1 MLPYQVFE
9 EDALKDDLKTGPPI
23 GAAGKQIRDNI
34 RPGGEG
40 ETGNVEQ
47 AFKDAD
53 AVVEGTY
60 GVATI
65 CHQCLES
72 HGLVAE
78 WDKEGGLTVW
88 ASTQAVFGT
97 ADALAK
103 HFKIPT
109 PQVKCITHH
118 MGGGYGSKF
127 GPDIQGIVAAELAK
141 KAGAAVKLMLD
152 RAEEATVGGTRPSAY
167 GTVKIAGTKDG
178 KITAYQV
185 DCYGT
190 PGVGSGSTVNFGVL
204 PYVYTAVVPNI
215 KKKHTVVRLNH
226 QGARAM
232 RAPGHPQN
240 CVLTEGPVD
249 DLAAKLGIDPMQ
261 LRLKNLP
268 QNDQAAIGRAPQSFN
283 ALRNTIY
290 TSEIKIA
297 ADKAEWAKRWH
308 PPGEGPG
315 HGPVKHGIGM
325 ALHTWGGQGFPS
337 QDVTITISSDGS
349 VLATC
354 STQDLGTGSGPCWRS
369 SPRRSSAWT

>member
-1 MLPYQVFE
+1 EYQVLPHLVKE
-9 EDALKDDLKTGPPI
+9 QDALKANGQNTVG
-23 GAAGKQIRDNI
+23 GRGNVQ
-34 RPGGEG
+34 PGSEAT
-40 ETGNVEQ
+40 TGNIDA
-47 AFKDAD
+47 AFKEAD

-60 GVATI
+60 GVPTI
-65 CHQCLES
+65 SHQCLES

-78 WDKEGGLTVW
+78 WDREGNLTVW

-103 HFKIPT
+103 HFKITT

-167 GTVKIAGTKDG
+167 GTIKIAGTKDG
-178 KITAYQV
+178 KITAFQV
-185 DCYGT
+185 DCYGS

-204 PYVYTAVVPNI
+204 PYVYNLVVPNV
-215 KKKHTVVRLNH
+215 KKKHTVVRLNV
-226 QGARAM
+226 QGSRAM

-240 CVLTEGPVD
+240 CVLTDGPVD
-249 DLAAKLGIDPMQ
+249 DLAAKLGMDPMQ
-261 LRLKNLP
+261 LRLKNIP
-268 QNDQAAIGRAPQSFN
+268 QNDQGAAVRSPQSFN

-297 ADKAEWAKRWH
+297 ADKAEWAKKWH
-308 PPGEGPG
+308 PP
-315 HGPVKHGIGM
+315 
-325 ALHTWGGQGFPS
+325 
-337 QDVTITISSDGS
+337 
-349 VLATC
+349 
-354 STQDLGTGSGPCWRS
+354 
-369 SPRRSSAWT
+369 